1 MKNLDSITNE
11 VKNGFQEPE
20 KGEKI
25 NLDDIYDF
33 LVPDN
38 ANNKNSLLS
47 GRVYQKNKNIQFLD
61 TFFKLLEE
69 EINKIET
76 KNNRDADNTFF
87 NLNKKIL
94 YNNMYNIKEIVKQY
108 NLNEERI
115 LYFLLG
121 TVIQYIYESKK

>member
-11 VKNGFQEPE
+11 VKNGFQEPKKE
-20 KGEKI
+20 QKI

-33 LVPDN
+33 LIPDN
-38 ANNKNSLLS
+38 TDNKNSLLS
-47 GRVYQKNKNIQFLD
+47 GRVYQKNKNIEFLD

>member
-11 VKNGFQEPE
+11 VKNGFQEPKKE
-20 KGEKI
+20 EKI
-25 NLDDIYDF
+25 NLDDIYNF
-33 LVPDN
+33 LTPDN
-38 ANNKNSLLS
+38 TDNKNSLLS
-47 GRVYQKNKNIQFLD
+47 GRVYQKNKNIEFLD

-76 KNNRDADNTFF
+76 KNNRDADSTFF

>member
-11 VKNGFQEPE
+11 VKNGFQEPKKE
-20 KGEKI
+20 EKI
-25 NLDDIYDF
+25 NLDDIYNF
-33 LVPDN
+33 LTPDN
-38 ANNKNSLLS
+38 TDNKNSLLS
-47 GRVYQKNKNIQFLD
+47 GRVYQKNKNIEFLD

-76 KNNRDADNTFF
+76 KNNRDADSTFF

-108 NLNEERI
+108 NLNQERI

>member
-11 VKNGFQEPE
+11 VKNGFQEPKKE
-20 KGEKI
+20 QKI

-33 LVPDN
+33 LIPDN
-38 ANNKNSLLS
+38 IDNKNSLLS
-47 GRVYQKNKNIQFLD
+47 GRVYQKNKNIEFLD

>member
-20 KGEKI
+20 KEEKI

-33 LVPDN
+33 LIPDD
-38 ANNKNSLLS
+38 ADNKNSLLS
-47 GRVYQKNKNIQFLD
+47 GRVYQKNKNIDFLD

>member
-20 KGEKI
+20 NKEKI

-33 LVPDN
+33 LIPDN
-38 ANNKNSLLS
+38 ADNKNSLLS
-47 GRVYQKNKNIQFLD
+47 GRVYQKNKNIEFLD

-94 YNNMYNIKEIVKQY
+94 FNNMYNIKEIVKQY

>member
-20 KGEKI
+20 KEEKI

-33 LVPDN
+33 LIPDN
-38 ANNKNSLLS
+38 TDNKNSLLS
-47 GRVYQKNKNIQFLD
+47 GRVYQKNKNIEFLD

>member
-11 VKNGFQEPE
+11 VKSGFQEPE
-20 KGEKI
+20 KEEKI
-25 NLDDIYDF
+25 NLDEIYDF
-33 LVPDN
+33 LIPDDVD
-38 ANNKNSLLS
+38 NKNSLLS
-47 GRVYQKNKNIQFLD
+47 GRVYQKNKNIDFLD